1 MAEDLYAVLCRFY
14 YFSANAS
21 ASVIGGGSRSGWL
34 GLQIIRAVIVHDGS
48 SFELFTVIELF

>member
-21 ASVIGGGSRSGWL
+21 ASVIGGG
-34 GLQIIRAVIVHDGS
+34 AVLDG
-48 SFELFTVIELF
+48 